1 MHPQQ
6 LRKIL
11 VRWTAPMLA
20 LAIIGAVVA
29 YLVAGTQKPVYEAV
43 GRLLVLGQVEAS
55 ALSVTPDQIIN
66 TDAALLTQTPLLQ
79 QVIKEQNLAESPAEL
94 ATRITVVPEPL
105 TELIDV
111 KVKDIDRA
119 RASRTADGVMN
130 AFIATSTQQSS
141 AASDTARAQVASD
154 LSKLRQQLSDD
165 QVALTAGRRGPDAA
179 TLQTAVDSDNAQIL
193 QAAERLRV
201 FDTAQQQVP
210 AIQISSPASIPTSP
224 VGASK
229 PTLAALGG
237 FAGLLLGLGLA
248 VLLEYLD
255 QGLLTEEDVRQRL
268 NLPTL
273 GKVPRYWP
281 GVRGGEGSS
290 TTDKWANASA
300 EAYRRLRTNLLFS
313 SVDTPLKSIVVTSA
327 RAGEGKTRTV
337 ANLAGVMA
345 AAGQRV
351 LIVDADMR
359 RPSQHRLFEIP
370 VGPGMSELLLE
381 ASRSQPSELK
391 SGRST
396 RFPNLSIIT
405 AGTIPPNPSE
415 LLASKHTASVVR
427 LLERQHDLVVIDTPP
442 SQVVTDALGLAA
454 AASGTVL
461 VIEAG
466 KTNARQAEEAIA
478 ALRGVGANVLGIVLN
493 KAKRSRRTSYY
504 YSTYVSRVEEGIPAT
519 SVPTNGDAGKD
530 VAWLPLGSR
539 KSEGTEHLA
548 SPRSKEG

>member
-1 MHPQQ
+1 
-6 LRKIL
+6 
-11 VRWTAPMLA
+11 MLA
-20 LAIIGAVVA
+20 LAIIGAIVA

-94 ATRITVVPEPL
+94 ATHITVVPEPL

-119 RASRTADGVMN
+119 RASRIADGVMN

-141 AASDTARAQVASD
+141 AASDTARAKVASD
-154 LSKLRQQLSDD
+154 LSILRQQLSDD
-165 QVALTAGRRGPDAA
+165 QVALSAGRKGPDAA
-179 TLQTAVDSDNAQIL
+179 TLQNAVDSDSAQIL

-237 FAGLLLGLGLA
+237 FAGLL
-248 VLLEYLD
+248 
-255 QGLLTEEDVRQRL
+255 TEEDVRQRL

-273 GKVPRYWP
+273 GRVPRYWP
-281 GVRGGEGSS
+281 GVRAGKGSS

-370 VGPGMSELLLE
+370 VDPGMSELLLE

-442 SQVVTDALGLAA
+442 SQVVTDALSLAA

-504 YSTYVSRVEEGIPAT
+504 YSTYVSRVEDGVPAT
-519 SVPTNGDAGKD
+519 SVSTNGDAGKD
-530 VAWLPLGSR
+530 VAWLPLGSG

-548 SPRSKEG
+548 SPRSKER

>member
-11 VRWTAPMLA
+11 LRWTAPMMALA
-20 LAIIGAVVA
+20 LIGALVA

-79 QVIKEQNLAESPAEL
+79 KVIKGHNLAESPAEL

-111 KVKDIDRA
+111 KVKDTDRA
-119 RASRTADGVMN
+119 RASGIADGVMN

-141 AASDTARAQVASD
+141 AASDAARAKVASD

-165 QVALTAGRRGPDAA
+165 QVALSAGRRGPDAA
-179 TLQTAVDSDNAQIL
+179 ALQNAVDSDSAQIL

-229 PTLAALGG
+229 LTLAALGG

-281 GVRGGEGSS
+281 GVRGGKGFS
-290 TTDKWANASA
+290 TTDKWADASA

-370 VGPGMSELLLE
+370 VDPGMSELLLE
-381 ASRSQPSELK
+381 ASRSQPSELT
-391 SGRST
+391 SGRAT

-504 YSTYVSRVEEGIPAT
+504 YSTYASRVEDGVPVT

-530 VAWLPLGSR
+530 VAWLPLGSG
-539 KSEGTEHLA
+539 KSEGTTEHLA
-548 SPRSKEG
+548 SPRPKG

>member
-1 MHPQQ
+1 
-6 LRKIL
+6 
-11 VRWTAPMLA
+11 
-20 LAIIGAVVA
+20 
-29 YLVAGTQKPVYEAV
+29 
-43 GRLLVLGQVEAS
+43 
-55 ALSVTPDQIIN
+55 
-66 TDAALLTQTPLLQ
+66 
-79 QVIKEQNLAESPAEL
+79 
-94 ATRITVVPEPL
+94 
-105 TELIDV
+105 LIDV
-111 KVKDIDRA
+111 KVKDTDRA
-119 RASRTADGVMN
+119 RAARIADGVMN
-130 AFIATSTQQSS
+130 AFIATSSQQST
-141 AASDTARAQVASD
+141 AAADAGRARVASD
-154 LSKLRQQLSDD
+154 LSSLRQQLSDD
-165 QVALTAGRRGPDAA
+165 QAALSAGRKGPDAA
-179 TLQTAVDSDNAQIL
+179 TLQNAVDSDSAQIL
-193 QAAERLRV
+193 QAAERLRT
-201 FDTAQQQVP
+201 FDTAQQQASP
-210 AIQISSPASIPTSP
+210 IQISSPASVPTSA

-229 PTLAALGG
+229 ATLAALGG

-255 QGLLTEEDVRQRL
+255 QGLRTEEDVRQRL

-273 GKVPRYWP
+273 GRVPRYWP
-281 GVRGGEGSS
+281 GLRGGKGDS

-337 ANLAGVMA
+337 ANLAGVIA

-359 RPSQHRLFEIP
+359 RPSQHRLFDLPLE
-370 VGPGMSELLLE
+370 PGVSELLLQ
-381 ASRSQPSELK
+381 ASQSEPSELNG
-391 SGRST
+391 GRST

-415 LLASKHTASVVR
+415 LLASKHSAGVVR

-442 SQVVTDALGLAA
+442 SQLVTDALSLAA

-478 ALRGVGANVLGIVLN
+478 ALRGVGANVVGIVLN

-504 YSTYVSRVEEGIPAT
+504 YSTYYSSQAQDGVHAT
-519 SVPTNGDAGKD
+519 SASTNGDAGKD
-530 VAWLPLGSR
+530 VAWLPLGSP
-539 KSEGTEHLA
+539 KTAEGGQLA
-548 SPRSKEG
+548 STRSKEE